1 MMAQLRNQCES
12 LDFKIVRSAVDDNLL
27 LPGVEWSVTSNS
39 TALDF
44 APPAQPAEPAS
55 QPIIAVRDLVHRYQD
70 RTALNGV
77 SFEVRPAELFGL
89 LGPNGS
95 GKTTLFR
102 ILSTLMVPTSGSAT
116 IAGFDAVR
124 QAAALRRHIGV
135 VFQAQSVDLKLTA
148 YENLWHQGHL
158 YGLRGPDLKARINEI
173 LTRVGLLD
181 RSADR
186 VETFSGGMQRRI
198 ELAKGLL
205 HHPEVLLLDEPTTG
219 LDPGARHDL
228 WQYLQILRD
237 QEHVSVI
244 VTTHLME
251 EAERCDRLAILNE
264 GNLVA
269 LGTPEALTREIGGD
283 VILLEARDPQT
294 LADLIRDKFHVDA
307 TVMDK
312 QVRIEIENG
321 HRFVPD
327 VVEAFPGEI
336 QSLSVS
342 KPTLGDVFIHRT
354 GHRFWS
360 EDAEPSSEKGK
371 KKGKKKK
378 SS

>member
-1 MMAQLRNQCES
+1 
-12 LDFKIVRSAVDDNLL
+12 
-27 LPGVEWSVTSNS
+27 VTPNPS
-39 TALDF
+39 ALDL
-44 APPAQPAEPAS
+44 APPETRAVQASPAV
-55 QPIIAVRDLVHRYQD
+55 IAVRDLVHRYQD

-77 SFEVRPAELFGL
+77 SFDVRPAELFGL

-102 ILSTLMVPTSGSAT
+102 ILSTLMVPSSGSAT
-116 IAGFDAVR
+116 IVGLDAVR
-124 QAAALRRHIGV
+124 QPGALRRHIGV

-158 YGLRGPDLKARINEI
+158 YGLRGQELKKRIEEI

-181 RSADR
+181 RSGDR

-219 LDPGARHDL
+219 LDPGARRDL
-228 WQYLQILRD
+228 WQYLQMLRD

-251 EAERCDRLAILNE
+251 EAERCDRLAILND

-269 LGTPEALTREIGGD
+269 LGTPEELTREIGGD
-283 VILLEARDPQT
+283 VILLETRDPQS
-294 LADLIRDKFHVDA
+294 LADRIRNKFHVDA
-307 TVMDK
+307 SVMDAH
-312 QVRIEIENG
+312 VRLEIEGG

-342 KPTLGDVFIHRT
+342 KPTLEDVFIHRT
-354 GHRFWS
+354 GHRFWN
-360 EDAEPSSEKGK
+360 EEAEAAAET
-371 KKGKKKK
+371 GKKKK
-378 SS
+378 AKKH